1 MIVVLF
7 GVFFV
12 NVLSESKADVGLY
25 VNFCANLVLLL
36 IWGIAML
43 LFKVNSSSK
52 FVWGYTCS
60 HLDDTTFDYNYF
72 CTREVNQL
80 VDYTN

>member
-12 NVLSESKADVGLY
+12 KVLSESKTDVGLY

-36 IWGIAML
+36 LWGIAVL

-52 FVWGYTCS
+52 FVWGYACS
-60 HLDDTTFDYNYF
+60 HLDDDTLNYKYF
-72 CTREVNQL
+72 CIREVNQL
-80 VDYTN
+80 LGYSN